1 MIAKISSSAIM
12 GINAY
17 PIEVEVD
24 ISSGMPRFDIVGLP
38 DAAVN
43 EAKERVRAAI
53 NNSGYAFPL
62 KKITVNLAP
71 ANTKKVGPI
80 FDLPIAM
87 GILAASGQVPMEE
100 TEGVRMTGELSLDG
114 EVRSVCGVLPMTIQ
128 ARIDDIAGIVVP
140 HPNRA
145 EAALVEG
152 VTIFPYRN
160 LKEVAHSFD
169 GYTTRTPYT
178 PNGDLKP
185 VETEEKYDIDLCE
198 VRGQESAKRALE
210 VAAAGNHNLLM
221 IGPPGSGKSM
231 IAKRLPTIL
240 PDPTFEEALEITK
253 IHSIMG
259 MVRDGEGLIRRRP
272 YRSPHHT
279 ISPAGLA
286 GGGSYPSPGEV
297 SLAHNGVLFL
307 DELPEFKGAVLEVMR
322 QPLEDAKV
330 TISRALMTLTFP
342 ANFML
347 VAAMNPCPCGY
358 HGDLIK
364 ECGCSQTRIKQY
376 MQRISGPLLDRI
388 DIHINVPRVEY
399 QKLQHYTE
407 GETSAQIRE
416 RVNNARDRQTHR
428 FKGTGIF
435 SNSQMREREIRTF
448 CKIPDEAQSLLKHAV
463 DSLGM
468 SARAYNRIF
477 KIALTIADLE
487 EVDEIRTAHI
497 AEAIHYRS
505 LDRDMT

>member
-12 GINAY
+12 GIDAY
-17 PIEVEVD
+17 PVEVEVD

-38 DAAVN
+38 DVAVN

-71 ANTKKVGPI
+71 ADTKKMGPL
-80 FDLPIAM
+80 FDLPIAV
-87 GILAASGQVPMEE
+87 GILAASGQVPTEEME
-100 TEGVRMTGELSLDG
+100 GIRMMGELSLDG
-114 EVRSVCGVLPMTIQ
+114 TIRGISGVLPMAHRACVDKIN
-128 ARIDDIAGIVVP
+128 GIVVP
-140 HPNRA
+140 CENRA
-145 EAALVEG
+145 EASHEDG
-152 VTIFPYRN
+152 ISIFPYHT
-160 LKEVAHSFD
+160 LQEVGTAFD
-169 GYTTRTPYT
+169 GFTKRMPYKR
-178 PNGDLKP
+178 NGDAEH
-185 VETEEKYDIDLCE
+185 VEEKYDIDFYE

-221 IGPPGSGKSM
+221 IGAPGSGKSM
-231 IAKRLPTIL
+231 LAKRLPTIL
-240 PDPTFEEALEITK
+240 PDMNRDEKIEVTK

-259 MVRDGEGLIRRRP
+259 LVRDGLGLIRRRP

-286 GGGSYPSPGEV
+286 GGGSFPTPGEV
-297 SLAHNGVLFL
+297 SLAHHGVLFL

-322 QPLEDAKV
+322 QPLEDGRV
-330 TISRALMTLTFP
+330 TIARAAQTLTFP

-358 HGDLIK
+358 YGDLIK
-364 ECGCSQTRIKQY
+364 ECSCSPSKIKQY
-376 MQRISGPLLDRI
+376 VQRISGPLLDRI

-399 QKLQHYTE
+399 QKLKHAKE
-407 GETSAQIRE
+407 GDESEVIRK
-416 RVNNARDRQTHR
+416 RVNDARKRQNER
-428 FKGTGIF
+428 FQGTGIH
-435 SNSQMREREIRTF
+435 SNSQMREREIRKY
-448 CKIPDEAQSLLKHAV
+448 CRIPDEAQSLLKHAV

-487 EVDEIRTAHI
+487 GVDEIKTAHI

-505 LDRDMT
+505 LDRDVV

>member
-38 DAAVN
+38 DASVN

-71 ANTKKVGPI
+71 ADTKKMGPL

-87 GILAASGQVPMEE
+87 GILAASGQVPTEE
-100 TEGVRMTGELSLDG
+100 TAGIRMMGELSLDG
-114 EVRSVCGVLPMTIQ
+114 EVRSISGILPMAIQ
-128 ARIDDIAGIVVP
+128 ARADGIEGIVVP
-140 HPNRA
+140 HPNRE
-145 EAALVEG
+145 EAGLVEG
-152 VTIFPYRN
+152 VPIYSFRS
-160 LKEVAHSFD
+160 LKEVAQSFD
-169 GYTTRTPYT
+169 GYTKRTPYS
-178 PNGDLKP
+178 PNGEHQ
-185 VETEEKYDIDLCE
+185 VEVEEEYDVDMNE

-231 IAKRLPTIL
+231 LAKRLPTIL
-240 PDPTFEEALEITK
+240 PDLTFDEALEITK

-259 MVRDGEGLIRRRP
+259 MVRDGEGLFRRRP

-286 GGGSYPSPGEV
+286 GGGSFPSPGEV
-297 SLAHNGVLFL
+297 SLGHNGVLFL

-322 QPLEDAKV
+322 QPLEDGKV

-358 HGDLIK
+358 YGDLIK

-399 QKLQHYTE
+399 QKLQRCTE
-407 GETSAQIRE
+407 GESSAAIRA
-416 RVNNARDRQTHR
+416 RVNRARDRQVNR

-435 SNSQMREREIRTF
+435 SNSQMREKEIRRY
-448 CKIPDEAQSLLKHAV
+448 CNIPDEAQSLLKHAV

-487 EVDEIRTAHI
+487 ELDGIKTAYI

-505 LDRDMT
+505 LDRDTV